1 MLLVKIKT
9 LVLLLNLPFML
20 LKVWCLLVK
29 AVEITCL
36 ESKCMFAGH
45 RILDTWMILNASNRF
60 CPENITRKGHHQR
73 SEFRGP
79 SEVRGRA
86 DNQADT
92 AGAAGAAGAHAA
104 AGGVAAGSC
113 LDRGYLGGGELC
125 YTINHIQTN
134 MIHFMWYVFKC
145 SAHYV
150 AYNTCCICNILYT
163 IHSRV
168 YIHMHVYLFSIIYI
182 YIYVYK
188 HTLAYLYLYIH
199 KVFIYICI
207 QGKFL

>member
-1 MLLVKIKT
+1 
-9 LVLLLNLPFML
+9 
-20 LKVWCLLVK
+20 
-29 AVEITCL
+29 
-36 ESKCMFAGH
+36 
-45 RILDTWMILNASNRF
+45 MILNASNRF

-92 AGAAGAAGAHAA
+92 AGAAGAHAA

-150 AYNTCCICNILYT
+150 AYNTCCICKFYT
-163 IHSRV
+163 IYYTQQS
-168 YIHMHVYLFSIIYI
+168 IHTHACLFISD

>member
-1 MLLVKIKT
+1 
-9 LVLLLNLPFML
+9 
-20 LKVWCLLVK
+20 
-29 AVEITCL
+29 
-36 ESKCMFAGH
+36 
-45 RILDTWMILNASNRF
+45 MILNASNRF

-150 AYNTCCICNILYT
+150 AYNTCCICKFYT
-163 IHSRV
+163 IYYTQQSIHTHACLFIFD
-168 YIHMHVYLFSIIYI
+168 YIYIYMFINTHLHIYI
-182 YIYVYK
+182 YIYTKCSFIYVYK
-188 HTLAYLYLYIH
+188 
-199 KVFIYICI
+199 VSSSRS
-207 QGKFL
+207 